1 MLGAAGL
8 AAGAGRVVRAPG
20 LDGVAARG
28 WVCLPPPA
36 RPPAPGPGPGPGPA
50 PAGLFMID
58 VRLVLLWRYQT
69 DIDHG
74 RRGPGLPAAMIAT
87 VSPGRCAGNRY
98 RESGQHY
105 HLRYNTSVELKVA
118 RSC

>member
-1 MLGAAGL
+1 
-8 AAGAGRVVRAPG
+8 
-20 LDGVAARG
+20 
-28 WVCLPPPA
+28 A
-36 RPPAPGPGPGPGPA
+36 RPVPTPA

-118 RSC
+118 RSCSVLAGSYRPMTRYSDAAVRSAAECVPKV